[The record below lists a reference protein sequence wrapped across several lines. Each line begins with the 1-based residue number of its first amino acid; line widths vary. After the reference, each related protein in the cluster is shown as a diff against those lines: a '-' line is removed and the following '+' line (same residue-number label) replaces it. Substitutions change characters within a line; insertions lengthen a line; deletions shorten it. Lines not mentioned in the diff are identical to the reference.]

1 MLYLC
6 STVKCKLI
14 IVYHKLPNNL
24 VCDAKIKI
32 RIKRFKGVSLHYFL
46 LDSFAEIESKD
57 TFLLVIVMAFIA
69 TRGRDIVNSRIFM
82 I

>member
-24 VCDAKIKI
+24 RDAKIKI
-32 RIKRFKGVSLHYFL
+32 KRLKGVSLHYFL
-46 LDSFAEIESKD
+46 LDSFADIESKY

-69 TRGRDIVNSRIFM
+69 TRGKVIVNSRIFM

>member
-24 VCDAKIKI
+24 RDAKIKI
-32 RIKRFKGVSLHYFL
+32 KRLKGVSLHYFL
-46 LDSFAEIESKD
+46 LDSFVDIESKY

-69 TRGRDIVNSRIFM
+69 TRGKVIVNSRIFK

>member
-24 VCDAKIKI
+24 RDAKIKI
-32 RIKRFKGVSLHYFL
+32 KRLKGVSLHYFL
-46 LDSFAEIESKD
+46 LDSFVDIESKY

-69 TRGRDIVNSRIFM
+69 TRGKVIVNSRIFM

>member
-14 IVYHKLPNNL
+14 IVYHNLPNNL
-24 VCDAKIKI
+24 RDAKIKI
-32 RIKRFKGVSLHYFL
+32 KIKRLKGVSLHYFL
-46 LDSFAEIESKD
+46 LDSFADIESKY

-69 TRGRDIVNSRIFM
+69 TRGKVIVNSRIFM